1 MSAGAAAAAAMPPG
15 PPEMP
20 QVGDVVGFGHPD
32 YFGPHRFY
40 TAFPY
45 GRKIRAE
52 EAFVDL
58 RQGVRVLEIATA
70 AFDRW
75 PEQGRAG
82 RRSAGRLTASTEVEV
97 DVYVGIR
104 FVSRHGTQFWTN
116 WSKNEHQRVHFVRDA
131 VVLV

>member
-1 MSAGAAAAAAMPPG
+1 MPPG
-15 PPEMP
+15 PAEMP

-32 YFGPHRFY
+32 YFGTHRFY

-75 PEQGRAG
+75 PAQGRAG
-82 RRSAGRLTASTEVEV
+82 RRSARGLTAWTDIEV

-104 FVSRHGTQFWTN
+104 FVSRNWGPFWTN
-116 WSKNEHQRVHFVRDA
+116 WSKNDKQWMHFVYDA
-131 VVLV
+131 GVLREPPLRTR